1 VQIDKCKIYYD
12 EYTKSYNKQK
22 YYKAV
27 THRFYK
33 NEFSWYLFTTV
44 EVDETAKIS
53 NSRVGAIGID
63 FNVNFAKLGFVDR
76 YGNPVDTIKLK
87 YAMYGK
93 TSNQIDALM
102 GDLAKDICNLALY
115 YKVPVFIEDL
125 TLEDVKKNIDKG
137 KKYNRMINSFPY
149 KKFRDFLEA
158 RAFKTGVQLSVV
170 NPRYTSVIGQFKYM
184 KKYGISSHSSASI
197 IIARRGLNFKLENI
211 PLGYREYLKKNK
223 VNIKINTDNYEIW
236 MKLATLIKKKFSFNE
251 RIIKLYANDI
261 N

>member
-1 VQIDKCKIYYD
+1 
-12 EYTKSYNKQK
+12 
-22 YYKAV
+22 
-27 THRFYK
+27 
-33 NEFSWYLFTTV
+33 LFTTV

-102 GDLAKDICNLALY
+102 GDLAKDICNLGLY

-125 TLEDVKKNIDKG
+125 ILEDVKKNIDKG

-158 RAFKTGVQLSVV
+158 RAFKTGVQL
-170 NPRYTSVIGQFKYM
+170 
-184 KKYGISSHSSASI
+184 
-197 IIARRGLNFKLENI
+197 
-211 PLGYREYLKKNK
+211 
-223 VNIKINTDNYEIW
+223 
-236 MKLATLIKKKFSFNE
+236 
-251 RIIKLYANDI
+251 
-261 N
+261 